1 VSELEALQ
9 RVSTTDQVVRAL
21 RGAIV
26 SGSIAQGEQLREVRL
41 ASQLG
46 TGRSAVREALRQL
59 VQEGLAQ
66 HEVHRGT
73 FVRIITAAD
82 ILDVYRAREA
92 VECAALELALARDE
106 AVDIGP
112 LGAELDRLREAAAG
126 GAGTWHEMA
135 DVDIALHERLVELS
149 GSPRLQRMFQT
160 LAAESRMH
168 LYAYPAYPALQNV
181 ADHARIVE
189 ALERRAPEAVDL
201 LREHLRFSARLATEE
216 RA

>member
-1 VSELEALQ
+1 MSGLDALE

-41 ASQLG
+41 ATELG

-73 FVRIITAAD
+73 FVRIITADD
-82 ILDVYRAREA
+82 IADVYRAREA
-92 VECAALELALARDE
+92 VECAALEHVLTKKEVDLTPLAE
-106 AVDIGP
+106 
-112 LGAELDRLREAAAG
+112 ELDLLREAAAG
-126 GAGTWHEMA
+126 GAGTWWEMA
-135 DVDIALHERLVELS
+135 DVDIRLHERLVTLA
-149 GSPRLQRMFQT
+149 GSPRLERMFAT

-168 LYAYPAYPALQNV
+168 LYAYPPYPALQNV
-181 ADHARIVE
+181 ADHAEIVE
-189 ALERRAPEAVDL
+189 ALERHAPEAVEL
-201 LREHLRFSARLATEE
+201 LREHLRFSARLAIEE
-216 RA
+216 RG

>member
-1 VSELEALQ
+1 MSGLDALE

-21 RGAIV
+21 RAAIV

-73 FVRIITAAD
+73 FVRIITAED
-82 ILDVYRAREA
+82 IVDVYRAREA
-92 VECAALELALARDE
+92 VECAALELVLTRQG
-106 AVDIGP
+106 VDLMP
-112 LGAELDRLREAAAG
+112 LRAELERLREAAAG

-135 DVDIALHERLVELS
+135 DVDIRLHERLVELA
-149 GSPRLQRMFQT
+149 GSPRLVRMFET

-181 ADHARIVE
+181 ADHERIVE
-189 ALERRAPEAVDL
+189 ALERGSPEAVEL
-201 LREHLRFSARLATEE
+201 LREHLRFSARLAIED
-216 RA
+216 RS